1 MRRIFKFNFKIILC
15 FLVNYTV
22 SRNFIV
28 FKYPNNIIVKYIPL
42 LLISRCIQSAPK
54 LLRRTSALFVV
65 LPIIA
70 PPLLY
75 LLSINHYYL
84 LCQNINPMMHQ
95 KDHHHL
101 PLHFALIDCYYL
113 ELAYCTLFCP

>member
-1 MRRIFKFNFKIILC
+1 MCVVYLNSILKLYSLFSRKLYGVVILLYLNTQIIF
-15 FLVNYTV
+15 Y
-22 SRNFIV
+22 R
-28 FKYPNNIIVKYIPL
+28 KYIPL
-42 LLISRCIQSAPK
+42 LLISRCMQSAPK
-54 LLRRTSALFVV
+54 LLRTSALFVV